1 MPRVFLITGCSTG
14 FGKEY
19 VQEVLDKGDKVVAT
33 ARDTS
38 KLSFNGSTDDNYL
51 AVKLD
56 VTDKSSIDSAF
67 KAALDKFGRI
77 DVVVNNAGYG
87 LAGCFEE
94 YTEDQASQV
103 DLPKAK
109 AILTMS
115 DPPADGDQLLRTAR
129 RDSKSH
135 GDTARPET
143 KRRSHPASHLH
154 RRPKG
159 SPVLQSLLR
168 K

>member
-19 VQEVLDKGDKVVAT
+19 VQEVIDKGDKVVAT
-33 ARDTS
+33 ARDSS

-103 DLPKAK
+103 DITRAMLM
-109 AILTMS
+109 MS
-115 DPPADGDQLLRTAR
+115 DPPADGNQLLRITR
-129 RDSKSH
+129 RDSQSH

-143 KRRSHPASHLH
+143 KRRSHPASHLYW
-154 RRPKG
+154 RSKG
-159 SPVLQSLLR
+159 CPLLQSVLR